1 MQNQPTTQPPL
12 FSILMPVYNAAAT
25 LEAAARSVLDQSQGD
40 LELLLVDDGSAD
52 GSLELARSLAAADPR
67 VRVFAQKNG
76 GICAARNRAL
86 AEARG
91 RYLGFCDDDDLYLP
105 GALAAVTA
113 LIARTGA
120 DLIRTGYELRR
131 QTADGRFVTLPH
143 PAGTP
148 CGLDPAPDGG
158 AYLHFLRQSGPQFV
172 WNAWYRREFFGA
184 LCFDGRCRAGLEDF
198 VLNAAVYARGPR
210 AVYDPVVTTRHF
222 ESAASTSR
230 ASAAAVA
237 ARVES
242 LPLWAEAE
250 HAAMAARCEAG
261 ARRRVWAAR
270 QAELVTFLM
279 HQLRDSAAPR
289 PAARAAW
296 RTLRRALAPL
306 ANPAPALDFL
316 RVAGQNKKQA
326 AALLLYAAH
335 LQDLYAHLPNKEE
348 ELLT

>member
-131 QTADGRFVTLPH
+131 QTADSRFVTLPH

-148 CGLDPAPDGG
+148 CRLDPAPDGG

-184 LCFDGRCRAGLEDF
+184 LRFDGRCRAGLEDF

-210 AVYDPVVTTRHF
+210 AVYDPVVTTRQHLP
-222 ESAASTSR
+222 SQR
-230 ASAAAVA
+230 GGRGRPGRVA
-237 ARVES
+237 APLGRSRTRRHGRPVRS
-242 LPLWAEAE
+242 RGPAAGLGGAAGRARHLPDAP
-250 HAAMAARCEAG
+250 AAGQRRPPPGGPGGLAG
-261 ARRRVWAAR
+261 AAQGAG
-270 QAELVTFLM
+270 
-279 HQLRDSAAPR
+279 P
-289 PAARAAW
+289 
-296 RTLRRALAPL
+296 
-306 ANPAPALDFL
+306 
-316 RVAGQNKKQA
+316 AGQ
-326 AALLLYAAH
+326 
-335 LQDLYAHLPNKEE
+335 PGPGP
-348 ELLT
+348 